1 LRGRSCSAMARIRPF
16 RAWRYDR
23 PEGDIS
29 AVIAPPYDVITPA
42 MRETLA
48 CRDEANVVAIEL
60 PEGSEDPS
68 SPDSRYRHAAETF
81 RQWREDG
88 TLGRDERPA
97 VYLLE
102 QRYREAGRD
111 VRRRAFLCEV
121 GIEPFDVGVVLAH
134 ERTLPKALGDRFELI
149 NASAANFSP
158 VFGLF
163 ADEPDVSGSLFE
175 RTVAT
180 TEPIAWAEEDGGVS
194 TKLWAMTQPEAVA
207 AFVGVLHED
216 RVFIADGHHRY
227 TTMLAY
233 RDRRRAQHGPDPH
246 VGPHVGPESERRVI
260 DPDYDFALMALVN
273 MDDPE
278 LVVLPYHRVAEV
290 PGGFDAEAFATA
302 LSEQFDVRVLTPADD
317 LEATL
322 LDSETPAF
330 GVLIDGRAPWVVSV
344 KPDVDLD
351 SAISSKHSRA
361 WKQVDTAVLQELV
374 LDDILGIH
382 PDRPETLERM
392 SFLKGMDALRAAV
405 DSTHVA
411 FAMRATSL
419 DQLRAVAL
427 SGETMPQKSTYFY
440 PKVPAGFVLR
450 SIDDPE

>member
-1 LRGRSCSAMARIRPF
+1 MARIRPF

-23 PEGDIS
+23 PRRDIS

-42 MRETLA
+42 MRETLEG
-48 CRDEANVVAIEL
+48 RDEVNVVAVEL
-60 PEGSEDPS
+60 PEGNDDPNA
-68 SPDSRYRHAAETF
+68 PDSKYRNAGEIF

-88 TLGRDERPA
+88 TLARDATPA
-97 VYLLE
+97 IYLLE
-102 QRYREAGRD
+102 QRYSEAGRD

-121 GIEPFDVGVVLAH
+121 GIEPFDAGVVLAH

-149 NASAANFSP
+149 KASAANFSP

-163 ADEPDVSGSLFE
+163 ADEADVSGALFE
-175 RTVAT
+175 RTAST

-194 TKLWAMTQPEAVA
+194 TRLWAMTEPAAVA

-233 RDRRRAQHGPDPH
+233 RDLRREEHAPEPH
-246 VGPHVGPESERRVI
+246 VGPHIGPESERRVI
-260 DPDYDFALMALVN
+260 DPDFDFGLMALVN

-290 PGGFDAEAFATA
+290 PSDFDADAFASA
-302 LSEQFDVRVLTPADD
+302 LSERFEVRELGTAEDVEAAL
-317 LEATL
+317 LE
-322 LDSETPAF
+322 SPTPAF
-330 GVLIDGRAPWVVSV
+330 GVLIGGRQPWVVAV

-351 SAISSKHSRA
+351 SAITSEHSRA
-361 WKQVDTAVLQELV
+361 WKHVDTAVLQELV
-374 LDDILGIH
+374 LDDILEIH

-392 SFLKGMDALRAAV
+392 SFVKGIDTLRAAV
-405 DSTHVA
+405 DPTHVA
-411 FAMRATSL
+411 FVMRATGL
-419 DQLRAVAL
+419 DQLRGVAL

>member
-1 LRGRSCSAMARIRPF
+1 MARIRPF
-16 RAWRYDR
+16 RAWRYHR
-23 PEGDIS
+23 PERDIS

-42 MRETLA
+42 MRDTLA
-48 CRDEANVVAIEL
+48 RRDKANVVDVEL
-60 PEGSEDPS
+60 PEGSDDPTS
-68 SPDSRYRHAAETF
+68 SDSKYRRAGEIF
-81 RQWREDG
+81 RRWREDG
-88 TLGRDERPA
+88 TLARDERPA

-102 QRYREAGRD
+102 QRYQEAGRD

-149 NASAANFSP
+149 KASAANFSP

-163 ADEPDVSGSLFE
+163 ADEPDVSGRLFE
-175 RTVAT
+175 RTATT
-180 TEPIAWAEEDGGVS
+180 TEPIAWAEEDGAVS
-194 TKLWAMTQPEAVA
+194 TKLWAMTDPEAVA

-233 RDRRRAQHGPDPH
+233 RDLRRAEHGPEPH
-246 VGPHVGPESERRVI
+246 VGPNVGPESERRVI

-290 PGGFDAEAFATA
+290 PSDFDADVFATA
-302 LSEQFDVRVLTPADD
+302 LSRMFHVRELGADAD
-317 LEATL
+317 LEAEL
-322 LDSETPAF
+322 EASATPAF
-330 GVLIDGRAPWVVSV
+330 GVLIDTRAPWVVSA
-344 KPDVDLD
+344 KPGVNLD
-351 SAISSKHSRA
+351 TAITSEHSPA
-361 WKQVDTAVLQELV
+361 WKHVDTAVLQELV
-374 LDDILGIH
+374 LEDILGIH

-392 SFLKGMDALRAAV
+392 SFLKGMDALEAAV
-405 DSTHVA
+405 DRTHVA
-411 FAMRATSL
+411 FAMRATGL

-450 SIDDPE
+450 SIDDSE

>member
-1 LRGRSCSAMARIRPF
+1 MARIRPF

-23 PEGDIS
+23 PECDIS

-42 MRETLA
+42 MRQALA
-48 CRDEANVVAIEL
+48 DRDPVNVVAVEL
-60 PEGSEDPS
+60 PQGSDEPS
-68 SPDSRYRHAAETF
+68 AADSKYRHAGEVF
-81 RQWREDG
+81 REWREDG
-88 TLGRDERPA
+88 TLARDGRPA

-111 VRRRAFLCEV
+111 IRRRAFLCEV
-121 GIEPFDVGVVLAH
+121 GIEPFDAGVVLAH

-149 NASAANFSP
+149 KASAANFSP

-163 ADEPDVSGSLFE
+163 ADEPDVSGKLFE
-175 RTVAT
+175 RTAAT
-180 TEPIAWAEEDGGVS
+180 TEPIACAEEDGGVS
-194 TKLWAMTQPEAVA
+194 TTLWAMTDPEAVA

-233 RDRRRAQHGPDPH
+233 RDLRRAEHGPDPH
-246 VGPHVGPESERRVI
+246 VGPHIGPESERRVI

-278 LVVLPYHRVAEV
+278 LVVLPYHRVARV
-290 PGGFDAEAFATA
+290 PVDFEPDSFAA
-302 LSEQFDVRVLTPADD
+302 SLSVNFDVTELAEGAD
-317 LEATL
+317 LEAE
-322 LDSETPAF
+322 LDSSTTPAL
-330 GVLIDGRAPWVVSV
+330 GVLIDGVAPWIVSV
-344 KPDVDLD
+344 KPGVDLD
-351 SAISSKHSRA
+351 TAITSDHSRA
-361 WKQVDTAVLQELV
+361 WKHVDTAVLQELV

-382 PDRPETLERM
+382 PDRPDTLERM
-392 SFLKGMDALRAAV
+392 SFVKGMDTLRAAV
-405 DSTHVA
+405 DPTHVA
-411 FAMRATSL
+411 FAMRATGL

-450 SIDDPE
+450 AIDDPE